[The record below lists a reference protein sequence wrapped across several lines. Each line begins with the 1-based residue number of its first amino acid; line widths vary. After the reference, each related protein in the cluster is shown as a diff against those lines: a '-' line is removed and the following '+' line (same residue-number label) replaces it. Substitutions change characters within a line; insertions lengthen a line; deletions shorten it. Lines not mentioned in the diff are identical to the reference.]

1 MEIRTRRWT
10 RSPRG
15 CILGVATGLAEW
27 RGLPIN
33 LTRLLVL
40 LLVCCTSFVPG
51 LIIYLVIA
59 LLLPEQTDDDIIREG
74 YNRYSNYTSYR
85 RREKEDDDL
94 KRRYENLKRKVEG
107 MENDLFDKEK
117 EWDAHFKAETAY

>member
-15 CILGVATGLAEW
+15 CVLGVATGLAEW

-40 LLVCCTSFVPG
+40 LVMVSTAFFPA
-51 LIIYLVIA
+51 LIVYLLIA
-59 LLLPEQTDDDIIREG
+59 LLLPEQTSEDVIRDN
-74 YNRYSNYTSYR
+74 YHNSDHSSNYSSR
-85 RREKEDDDL
+85 QKEDDDL
-94 KRRYENLKRKVEG
+94 KKRYENLKRKVEG
-107 MENDLFDKEK
+107 MENDLFDREK
-117 EWDAHFKAETAY
+117 EWDAHFKAETAV

>member
-15 CILGVATGLAEW
+15 CVLGVATGLAEW

-40 LLVCCTSFVPG
+40 LLVCCTSFIPG
-51 LIIYLVIA
+51 LIIYLVVA

-74 YNRYSNYTSYR
+74 YHRYSYYTSY
-85 RREKEDDDL
+85 
-94 KRRYENLKRKVEG
+94 
-107 MENDLFDKEK
+107 
-117 EWDAHFKAETAY
+117 

>member
-15 CILGVATGLAEW
+15 CVLGVATGLAEW

-40 LLVCCTSFVPG
+40 LLICCTSFVPG
-51 LIIYLVIA
+51 VIIYLVVA
-59 LLLPEQTDDDIIREG
+59 FLLPEQTSDDIIRE
-74 YNRYSNYTSYR
+74 S
-85 RREKEDDDL
+85 
-94 KRRYENLKRKVEG
+94 
-107 MENDLFDKEK
+107 
-117 EWDAHFKAETAY
+117 

>member
-15 CILGVATGLAEW
+15 CVLGVATGLAEW

-40 LLVCCTSFVPG
+40 LLVCCTSFIPG
-51 LIIYLVIA
+51 LIIYLVVA
-59 LLLPEQTDDDIIREG
+59 LLLPEQTDDDIIREE
-74 YNRYSNYTSYR
+74 YHRYSNYTSYR

>member
-15 CILGVATGLAEW
+15 CVLGVATGLAEW
-27 RGLPIN
+27 RGLPVN

-40 LLVCCTSFVPG
+40 LLICCTSFIPG
-51 LIIYLVIA
+51 VIVYVIVA
-59 LLLPEQTDDDIIREG
+59 LLLPEETSEDIIRDTYHRSYG
-74 YNRYSNYTSYR
+74 SSNYSGR
-85 RREKEDDDL
+85 QSEDDVL
-94 KRRYENLKRKVEG
+94 NKRYENLKRKVEA

-117 EWDAHFKAETAY
+117 EWDAHFKAETAF

>member
-15 CILGVATGLAEW
+15 CVLGVATGLAEW

-51 LIIYLVIA
+51 LIIYLVVA

-74 YNRYSNYTSYR
+74 NHRYSYYTSYR

-117 EWDAHFKAETAY
+117 EWDAHFIAETAY

>member
-51 LIIYLVIA
+51 LIIYLVVA

-74 YNRYSNYTSYR
+74 YHRYSYYTSYR

-117 EWDAHFKAETAY
+117 EWDAHFKAETTY

>member
-15 CILGVATGLAEW
+15 CVLGVATGLAEW
-27 RGLPIN
+27 RGLPVN

-40 LLVCCTSFVPG
+40 LLICCTSFIPG
-51 LIIYLVIA
+51 VIVYVIVA
-59 LLLPEQTDDDIIREG
+59 LLLPEETSEDIIRDTYHRSYG
-74 YNRYSNYTSYR
+74 SSNYSSR
-85 RREKEDDDL
+85 QKDDDEL
-94 KRRYENLKRKVEG
+94 KKRYENLKRKVEG

-117 EWDAHFKAETAY
+117 EWDAHFKAETAF

>member
-15 CILGVATGLAEW
+15 CVLGVATGLAEW
-27 RGLPIN
+27 RGIPIN

-40 LLVCCTSFVPG
+40 LLICSTSFLPG
-51 LIIYLVIA
+51 VIIYLVVA
-59 LLLPEQTDDDIIREG
+59 LLLPEQTSDDVIRES
-74 YNRYSNYTSYR
+74 YHSSSYS

-94 KRRYENLKRKVEG
+94 KKRYENLKRKVEG

-117 EWDAHFKAETAY
+117 EWDAHFKASTAL

>member
-15 CILGVATGLAEW
+15 CVLGVATGLAEW

-51 LIIYLVIA
+51 LIIYLVVA

-74 YNRYSNYTSYR
+74 SNRYSYCTSYR
-85 RREKEDDDL
+85 KREKEDDDL

>member
-117 EWDAHFKAETAY
+117 EWDAHFKAETTY

>member
-15 CILGVATGLAEW
+15 CVLGVATGLAEW

-40 LLVCCTSFVPG
+40 LLVCCTSFIPG
-51 LIIYLVIA
+51 LIIYLVVA

-74 YNRYSNYTSYR
+74 YHRYSYYTSYR

-117 EWDAHFKAETAY
+117 EWDAHFKAETVY

>member
-15 CILGVATGLAEW
+15 CVLGVATGLAEW

-40 LLVCCTSFVPG
+40 LLICSTSFVPG
-51 LIIYLVIA
+51 VIIYLVVA
-59 LLLPEQTDDDIIREG
+59 LLLPEQTSDDVIRES
-74 YNRYSNYTSYR
+74 YHSSSYS
-85 RREKEDDDL
+85 RREKEDEEQMEWL
-94 KRRYENLKRKVEG
+94 AFMIKKAGG
-107 MENDLFDKEK
+107 MDKLMEAMQK
-117 EWDAHFKAETAY
+117 MESKL

>member
-15 CILGVATGLAEW
+15 CVLGVATGLAEW
-27 RGLPIN
+27 RGVPIN

-51 LIIYLVIA
+51 LIIYLVVA
-59 LLLPEQTDDDIIREG
+59 LLLPEQTSVDVIRE
-74 YNRYSNYTSYR
+74 RYHSTSYS

>member
-15 CILGVATGLAEW
+15 CVLGVATGLAEW

-40 LLVCCTSFVPG
+40 LLIFCTSFVPG
-51 LIIYLVIA
+51 VIVYLVVA
-59 LLLPEQTDDDIIREG
+59 LLLPEQTSDHSSS
-74 YNRYSNYTSYR
+74 YSR
-85 RREKEDDDL
+85 KEKEDDDL
-94 KRRYENLKRKVEG
+94 KKRYENLKRKVEG

-117 EWDAHFKAETAY
+117 EWDAHFKASTAL

>member
-15 CILGVATGLAEW
+15 CVLGVATGLAEW
-27 RGLPIN
+27 RGLPVN

-40 LLVCCTSFVPG
+40 LLICCTSFIPG
-51 LIIYLVIA
+51 VIVYVIVA
-59 LLLPEQTDDDIIREG
+59 LLLPEETSEDIIRDTYHRSYG
-74 YNRYSNYTSYR
+74 SSNYSSR
-85 RREKEDDDL
+85 QSEDDVL
-94 KRRYENLKRKVEG
+94 KKRYENLKRKVEG

-117 EWDAHFKAETAY
+117 EWDAHFKAETAF

>member
-15 CILGVATGLAEW
+15 CVLGVATGLAEW

-40 LLVCCTSFVPG
+40 LLICCTSFVPG
-51 LIIYLVIA
+51 VIIYLVVA
-59 LLLPEQTDDDIIREG
+59 FLLPEQTSDDIIRE
-74 YNRYSNYTSYR
+74 SYHSFSYA

-94 KRRYENLKRKVEG
+94 KKRYENLKRKVEG

-117 EWDAHFKAETAY
+117 EWDAHFKASTAL

>member
-15 CILGVATGLAEW
+15 CVLGVATGLAEW

-51 LIIYLVIA
+51 LIIYLVVA

-74 YNRYSNYTSYR
+74 YHRYSYYTSYR

-117 EWDAHFKAETAY
+117 EWDAHFKAETTY

>member
-15 CILGVATGLAEW
+15 CVLGVATGLAEW

-40 LLVCCTSFVPG
+40 LLVCCTSFIPG
-51 LIIYLVIA
+51 LIIYLVVA

-74 YNRYSNYTSYR
+74 YHRYSYYTSYR

-107 MENDLFDKEK
+107 MGNDLFDKEK

>member
-15 CILGVATGLAEW
+15 CVLGVATGLAEW

-40 LLVCCTSFVPG
+40 LLICSTSFVPG
-51 LIIYLVIA
+51 VIIYLVVA
-59 LLLPEQTDDDIIREG
+59 LLLPEQTSDDVIREI
-74 YNRYSNYTSYR
+74 YHSTSYS

>member
-15 CILGVATGLAEW
+15 CVLGVATGLAEW

-51 LIIYLVIA
+51 LIIYLVVA

-74 YNRYSNYTSYR
+74 SNRYSYYTSYR
-85 RREKEDDDL
+85 KREKEDDDL

>member
-51 LIIYLVIA
+51 LIIYLVVA

-74 YNRYSNYTSYR
+74 YHRYSNYTSYR

-117 EWDAHFKAETAY
+117 EWDAHFKASTAL

>member
-15 CILGVATGLAEW
+15 CVLGVATGLAEW

-40 LLVCCTSFVPG
+40 LLICSTSFVPG
-51 LIIYLVIA
+51 VIIYLVVA
-59 LLLPEQTDDDIIREG
+59 FLLPEQTSADIIRE
-74 YNRYSNYTSYR
+74 SYHSSSYA

-94 KRRYENLKRKVEG
+94 KKRYENLKRKVEG

-117 EWDAHFKAETAY
+117 EWDAHFKASTAL